1 MSGDREGEKVVQR
14 VVLLAVADLASG
26 KSKVE
31 VVDEMVASSVQ
42 RAVADLIAAKG
53 EQLLFSIRRYMKV

>member
-1 MSGDREGEKVVQR
+1 MSGDREGEKVVQQL
-14 VVLLAVADLASG
+14 VLLAVADLASG

-42 RAVADLIAAKG
+42 RAVADLIVAKG